1 MAAKLKVLEDSN
13 CESATSPPPSYKTTA
28 SSLSLADSAQ
38 CTGSRPFV
46 LSFSRTTQK
55 KKTVLSRIRDIISAP
70 SFAPSSVTPVVSAC
84 AAILSPAAF
93 SHLLQTPNIEG
104 HTALYWAIVNNRRE
118 AFSVFA
124 AFIPRFSSVCCS
136 DLRLACMMTSDH
148 ELFTQLNLGRYPRKD
163 ELLRRSLGC
172 PPDEAVVHEGDE
184 PRQFIACIRIRMF
197 QERLRIRR
205 DMSLEFIARGRIWRL
220 HIHSVGTLR
229 WILIG
234 FSRHTL
240 PVRLPIRVAHC
251 DVMIESHRGKSKHAT
266 RAIDSQWRHEQRTLH
281 GDTDCL
287 IDFPPWMR
295 SDNLERP
302 KSGAP
307 GDGIAF
313 FHHLGKWVTDDNTEY
328 VDCDG
333 TLHAAVVVTLW

>member
-1 MAAKLKVLEDSN
+1 MAAKLKVFEDSN

-148 ELFTQLNLGRYPRKD
+148 ELFTQLNLGRYRKSITI
-163 ELLRRSLGC
+163 LR
-172 PPDEAVVHEGDE
+172 VH
-184 PRQFIACIRIRMF
+184 
-197 QERLRIRR
+197 
-205 DMSLEFIARGRIWRL
+205 
-220 HIHSVGTLR
+220 
-229 WILIG
+229 
-234 FSRHTL
+234 
-240 PVRLPIRVAHC
+240 
-251 DVMIESHRGKSKHAT
+251 
-266 RAIDSQWRHEQRTLH
+266 
-281 GDTDCL
+281 
-287 IDFPPWMR
+287 
-295 SDNLERP
+295 
-302 KSGAP
+302 
-307 GDGIAF
+307 
-313 FHHLGKWVTDDNTEY
+313 
-328 VDCDG
+328 
-333 TLHAAVVVTLW
+333 